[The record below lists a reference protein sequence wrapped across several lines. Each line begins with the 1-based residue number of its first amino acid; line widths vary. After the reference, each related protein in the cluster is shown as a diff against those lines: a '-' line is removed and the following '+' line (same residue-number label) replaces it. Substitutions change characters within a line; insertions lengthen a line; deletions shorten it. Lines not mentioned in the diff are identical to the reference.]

1 VTEIDKLYEA
11 LSKIA
16 ETANAVVS
24 HRHGVISHC
33 HGHRRLGDGD
43 GHDRGE
49 MPSCSIKMLP
59 ERLRV
64 EAAQTAIRRNP
75 ANGVGFASITGASRA
90 FGIEPQRI
98 AVMVQKYW
106 GPQQRQLTVSFME
119 QPAEEL
125 RKRILSHM
133 NAWSSRCGISFIET
147 GGVGQVRISLRGS
160 GYWSYLGTDIL
171 HIPQNRPTM
180 NLQGFSMS
188 TPEREYHRVVRHET
202 GHTLG
207 FPHEH
212 MRRELVARIDP
223 QKAYAYFLETQGWD
237 QTTVDQQVLTPLDQ
251 ASIMGTPPDETSI
264 MCYQLPGEIT
274 KDGGP
279 IEGGLDINQTDYG
292 FAARI
297 YPKPGAP
304 HQQADAYQQAG
315 PDADDWHENEDVDV
329 ASLALA

>member
-1 VTEIDKLYEA
+1 VTEMDKLYEA

-16 ETANAVVS
+16 QTANAVVS
-24 HRHGVISHC
+24 HHHAD
-33 HGHRRLGDGD
+33 GHSGDGS

-49 MPSCSIKMLP
+49 TPSCSIKMLP

-64 EAAQTAIRRNP
+64 EAAQTAIRFNP
-75 ANGVGFASITGASRA
+75 ANGVGFASVTGASRA
-90 FGIEPQRI
+90 FRIEPQRI

-106 GPQQRQLTVSFME
+106 GPQQRQLTVSFVE
-119 QPAEEL
+119 QPAEDL
-125 RKRILSHM
+125 RSRILSHM
-133 NAWSSRCGISFIET
+133 NAWSSRCGISFVET
-147 GGVGQVRISLRGS
+147 GGVGQVRISLQGS

-188 TPEREYHRVVRHET
+188 MPESEYHRVVRHET

-223 QKAYAYFLETQGWD
+223 QKAYPYFWRTQGWD
-237 QTTVDQQVLTPLDQ
+237 KTTVDQQVLTPLDQ
-251 ASIMGTPPDETSI
+251 ASIMGTQPDETSI

-279 IEGGLDINQTDYG
+279 ITGGIDINQTDYG

-297 YPKPGAP
+297 YPTPGASRP
-304 HQQADAYQQAG
+304 PADTYRRARS
-315 PDADDWHENEDVDV
+315 DTDDWHENEDVD
-329 ASLALA
+329 ATALASA

>member
-1 VTEIDKLYEA
+1 MTETDKLYEA

-24 HRHGVISHC
+24 HRHGALS
-33 HGHRRLGDGD
+33 HRRGRGCSDGGG
-43 GHDRGE
+43 GHERGE
-49 MPSCSIKMLP
+49 TPSCSIKMLP

-64 EAAQTAIRRNP
+64 EAAQTAIRLNP
-75 ANGVGFASITGASRA
+75 ANGVGFASLTGASMA

-119 QPAEEL
+119 QPAGDL
-125 RKRILSHM
+125 RRRILSHM
-133 NAWSSRCGISFIET
+133 NAWSSRCGISFVET
-147 GGVGQVRISLRGS
+147 GGVGQVRISLRG
-160 GYWSYLGTDIL
+160 GGFWSYLGTDIL

-180 NLQGFSMS
+180 NLEGFSMG
-188 TPEREYHRVVRHET
+188 TPESEYHRVVRHET

-223 QKAYAYFLETQGWD
+223 QKAYAYFWRTQGWD
-237 QTTVDQQVLTPLDQ
+237 QTTVDQQVLTPLGQ
-251 ASIMGTPPDETSI
+251 ADIMGTPPDEDSI

-274 KDGGP
+274 KDGRP
-279 IEGGLDINQTDYG
+279 IKGGLDINQTDYG

-304 HQQADAYQQAG
+304 HQQADAYQR
-315 PDADDWHENEDVDV
+315 DVSDTDDWHESEDVDV